1 MRRFESVRDAA
12 VALAEGRLVAF
23 PTETVYGLGADATS
37 AEAAAHIFRVKG
49 RPADHPLIVHT
60 ASAEGLD
67 RFAVDVPD
75 GAHRLARA
83 FWPGPLTIIVNRR
96 VELTDAGPPVADE
109 TVGGRGTVGLRVP
122 DHPVA
127 LELLAEFAAIGSGAV
142 AAPSANRFGAVSPT
156 TADHVVDDLSHLPAE
171 LLDLVGVID
180 GGACPVGVESTIVD
194 LAGPRPQLLR
204 PGGISVVELAA
215 VLGEDVIDG
224 RGGERRASGMLAA
237 HYAPRAEVRLV
248 PAAELDAV
256 LDGLASDVGA
266 DTGVIAPFA
275 VHHRPSWRL
284 PADAAGYARGI
295 YSALREADR
304 HGVSRL
310 LVVAPSRGSMVEAV
324 VDRLSKA
331 AVGSSRRRQ

>member
-1 MRRFESVRDAA
+1 MRLFESVRSAA
-12 VALAEGRLVAF
+12 LALAEGRLVAF
-23 PTETVYGLGADATS
+23 PTETVYGLGADATN
-37 AEAAAHIFRVKG
+37 ADAVAHIFRVKG
-49 RPADHPLIVHT
+49 RPPDHPLIVHT

-75 GAHRLARA
+75 GARRLARA

-96 VELTDAGPPVADE
+96 VEVTDADPPVADE

-156 TADHVVDDLSHLPAE
+156 TVDHVVADLGHLPAE
-171 LLDLVGVID
+171 LTDRVGVID
-180 GGACPVGVESTIVD
+180 GGPCPVGVESTIVD
-194 LAGPRPQLLR
+194 LTRPRPELLR
-204 PGGISVVELAA
+204 PGGISTVELAA
-215 VLGEDVIDG
+215 VLGEDVVDG

-248 PAAELDAV
+248 AAPELDAV
-256 LDGLASDVGA
+256 LELLPPDERF

-275 VHHRPSWRL
+275 VSHRPSWHL
-284 PADAAGYARGI
+284 PADAAGYARQL
-295 YSALREADR
+295 YSALRDADR
-304 HGVSRL
+304 AGLRRL

-324 VDRLSKA
+324 VDRLTKA
-331 AVGSSRRRQ
+331 AVGSFRRDE